1 MVEIHDRVEAAIRHF
16 WRTRRRQSKNQ
27 GRSSGKRDY
36 GSRSAVTGGKQVDGF
51 IRLMAELLAECGIA
65 KDHIHIEKKQV
76 VLPGW
81 FRPTKEWDVVTVVNG
96 TLLAVVEFKSQVGSF
111 GNNFN
116 NRTEEAIG
124 NATDILT
131 AYREGAF
138 KSSPRPWCGYFMLL
152 EDSLGSRTPVEVR
165 EPHFSVFPEFRES
178 SYAERYRLFC
188 QKLVRERL
196 YDAACLILSEEKSGL
211 RGEYTEPSEE
221 ISFRNFAASLT
232 AHAIAF
238 AKFRLK

>member
-1 MVEIHDRVEAAIRHF
+1 
-16 WRTRRRQSKNQ
+16 
-27 GRSSGKRDY
+27 
-36 GSRSAVTGGKQVDGF
+36 VTGGKQVDGF
-51 IRLMAELLAECGIA
+51 IRLMAALLAESGIA
-65 KDHIHIEKKQV
+65 RQHIHIEKKQV
-76 VLPGW
+76 VVPGW
-81 FRPTKEWDVVTVVNG
+81 FRPTKEWDIVAMVDG

-152 EDSLGSRTPVEVR
+152 EDTPGSRSPVEIR
-165 EPHFSVFPEFRES
+165 EPHFGVFPEFRES
-178 SYAERYRLFC
+178 SYADRYRIFC

-196 YDAACLILSEEKSGL
+196 YDAACLILSDPKVGQ
-211 RGEYTEPSEE
+211 RGQYTEPADE

-232 AHAIAF
+232 SHALAF
-238 AKFRLK
+238 AKFHGK